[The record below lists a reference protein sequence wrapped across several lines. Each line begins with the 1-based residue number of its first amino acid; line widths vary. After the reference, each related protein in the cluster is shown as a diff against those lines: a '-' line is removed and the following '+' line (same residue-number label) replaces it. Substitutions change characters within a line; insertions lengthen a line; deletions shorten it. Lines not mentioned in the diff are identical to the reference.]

1 MLEKACSILC
11 NTENAKMATGQTEN
25 FPVHSKYHHPACFA
39 KNRRKKSSK
48 SFLRLTASCAAGGSE
63 LFNFHAVSVV

>member
-11 NTENAKMATGQTEN
+11 NTENSKMATGQTEN

-39 KNRRKKSSK
+39 KNRRKKK
-48 SFLRLTASCAAGGSE
+48 Q
-63 LFNFHAVSVV
+63 